1 MGKDIP
7 LAEMPEDKVHGKMI
21 ARGRHSFGVYA
32 DGHIVTHEETES
44 IDHATQE
51 CCGSGGGCNPV
62 YEICP

>member
-1 MGKDIP
+1 MSTP
-7 LAEMPEDKVHGKMI
+7 LENMPVDRAHGKMI
-21 ARGRHSFGVYA
+21 ARTRHSVGVYE

-44 IDHATQE
+44 INQVTQE